1 MPALVLQLKM
11 KNVLIPVAVGEAL
24 TGFALLFVP
33 SFVSRLLF
41 AGGLTGAGIVFGRIA
56 GVALIALGVAC
67 WPGPPMAGM
76 LVYSAVAAL
85 YLAFVGFA
93 GGLTGILLWPAVV
106 LHVLFTV
113 ILAWS
118 FARSSY
124 RSGRER

>member
-1 MPALVLQLKM
+1 MQAFVLQLKI

-24 TGFALLFVP
+24 TGFALLLVP
-33 SFVSRLLF
+33 SFVSQLLF
-41 AGGLTGAGIVFGRIA
+41 ADGLTGAGIVFGRIA
-56 GVALIALGVAC
+56 GVALIALGAAC

-93 GGLTGILLWPAVV
+93 GGATGILLWPAVV
-106 LHVLFTV
+106 LHVVLTV